1 MLSIVFRWHLFC
13 VLFSRVAQHNYMVWH
28 TLDIA
33 SVFSKL
39 GSSETGLT
47 GSGAAAALAKS
58 GPNELKGKKKKSAWK
73 IFFEQFKNFMILVL
87 VAAAIISGIA
97 GDLVDTII
105 ILVIV
110 LLNAV
115 IGFVQE
121 YRAQQTMEALKKL
134 AVSQVNVTRD
144 GQTKR
149 IPSQELVPGDIVLLE
164 TGQVVP
170 ADIRLIEVHSLRIE
184 ESSLTGESVPVDKTT
199 DPIADEGIPPAERL
213 NIAYKATKITN
224 GRGTGVVVETGM
236 GTEVGKIAVLLQE
249 ENVSTPLQIKMA
261 DFSRK
266 LSYIIM
272 GICVLLF
279 GVGLLRGEA
288 PLNMLL
294 VSISLAVAAI
304 PEALPALITIALAV
318 GAKRLVKKQVVVRN
332 LHAVET
338 LGSVTFI
345 CSDKT
350 GTLTQN
356 KMNIVEVKPAEE
368 SPESPAQEVSFLE
381 WSMALNHDVVKNEKG
396 EWLGDPTEIAMTS
409 YIEEKY
415 PDGKLAAI
423 QQEYPREHE
432 FPFDSDRK
440 RMTTI
445 HKYEDGYIAISKGG
459 AGAITSILELP
470 EDEQKKLND
479 EAAEMAGKG
488 IRVLAYGYKKLT
500 EVPSAMKWEDVEQQM
515 QFSGFVGMVDPPRP
529 EAKQAIQECLEA
541 GIKPVMIT
549 GDHIETASAIAR
561 ELGILTEGGLAVTGK
576 ELAAMSEI
584 ELDEKV
590 ENIRVYG
597 RVSPEQKLTIVKA
610 LQKKKHFVAM
620 TGDGSNDAPSLKSA
634 NIGIAMGITGTDVSK
649 EAASMILLDDNFATI
664 VNAIKEGRRIYD
676 NIRKFVKYI
685 MACNSA
691 EILIIF
697 MAPLL
702 GMPMPLLPIHI
713 LWINLVTDGLPGLA
727 LAGEKGEPNI
737 MQRPPRPTGESIFS
751 DGIGYHIIWVGILM
765 AALTLSTQ
773 AYSIHIGSGHWQTE
787 VFTVILLSQ
796 LGHVFAIRSD
806 REYIFKKGFFTNMPI
821 IGAILLTFILQLGI
835 IYLPFANKIFKTQPL
850 TLKEL
855 LICIALSTII
865 FFAVEFEKL
874 LKKLWAKTH
883 SK

>member
-1 MLSIVFRWHLFC
+1 M
-13 VLFSRVAQHNYMVWH
+13 NWH

-33 SVFSKL
+33 SVISKL
-39 GSSETGLT
+39 SSSDAGLT
-47 GSGAAAALAKS
+47 SANAAAALTTNGS
-58 GPNELKGKKKKSAWK
+58 NELKGKKKKSAWK
-73 IFFEQFKNFMILVL
+73 IFLEQFKNFMIVVL

-115 IGFVQE
+115 IGFAEE

-134 AVSQVNVTRD
+134 AVSEVNVTRD

-149 IPSQELVPGDIVLLE
+149 IPSQDLVPGDVVLLE
-164 TGQVVP
+164 TGQIVP
-170 ADIRLIEVHSLRIE
+170 ADIRLLEIHSLRIE

-199 DPIADEGIPPAERL
+199 EPIADEGIPVAERL
-213 NIAYKATKITN
+213 NIAYKGTKITN

-236 GTEVGKIAVLLQE
+236 NTEVGKIAVLLQE
-249 ENVSTPLQIKMA
+249 ENVGTPLQLKMT
-261 DFSRK
+261 DFSKK
-266 LSYIIM
+266 LSYVIIALC
-272 GICVLLF
+272 IVLF
-279 GVGLLRGEA
+279 GVGLIRGEA

-294 VSISLAVAAI
+294 IAISLAVAAI
-304 PEALPALITIALAV
+304 PEALPALVTIALAV

-356 KMNIVEVKPAEE
+356 KMNVVEVKPAEGL
-368 SPESPAQEVSFLE
+368 PPSPAADVSFLE
-381 WSMALNHDVVKNEKG
+381 WSMAVNQDVLKNEKG

-409 YIEEKY
+409 YIDEKH
-415 PDGKLAAI
+415 PAGKLEEI
-423 QQEYPREHE
+423 QKEYPRERE
-432 FPFDSDRK
+432 FPFDADRK

-445 HKYEDGYIAISKGG
+445 HKFEDGFVAITKGG
-459 AGAITSILELP
+459 AGAVTSILDLP
-470 EDEQKKLND
+470 EAEQKKLND

-488 IRVLAYGYKKLT
+488 IRVLAYAWRKLT
-500 EVPSAMKWEDVEQQM
+500 EVPSPDKWEDVEQQM
-515 QFSGFVGMVDPPRP
+515 VFSGFVGMVDPPRP
-529 EAKQAIQECLEA
+529 EAKQAIKECLEA
-541 GIKPVMIT
+541 GIRPVMIT

-561 ELGILTEGGLAVTGK
+561 ELGILADDGLAVTGK
-576 ELAAMSEI
+576 ELAAMSEE
-584 ELDEKV
+584 ELDAKV
-590 ENIRVYG
+590 EHIRVYG

-610 LQKKKHFVAM
+610 LQRKNHFVAM

-697 MAPLL
+697 TAPLIGL
-702 GMPMPLLPIHI
+702 PMPLLPIHI

-727 LAGEKGEPNI
+727 LAGEKAEKNI
-737 MQRPPRPTGESIFS
+737 MQRPPRPTNESMFS

-765 AALTLSTQ
+765 AAVVLATQ
-773 AYSIHIGSGHWQTE
+773 AYSIHLKSGHWQTE

-806 REYIFKKGFFTNMPI
+806 KEYIFRKGFFTNLPI

-835 IYLPFANKIFKTQPL
+835 IYLPFANKIFRTQPL
-850 TLKEL
+850 TFKEL
-855 LICIALSTII
+855 LICIAISTII
-865 FFAVEFEKL
+865 FFAVELEKM

-883 SK
+883 RK